1 VSSFRLERDGTVTA
15 RFDVAEI
22 ALIAELGTQL
32 TELLSGRS
40 DDDPALRRLIPD
52 AYPDDAEA
60 SAEFRR
66 FTADGLIERKLA
78 GTSALLASIGSAT
91 PDGAAADTMA
101 TLHLDPPAVQA
112 WLRSIGDLR
121 LTIATRLG
129 IERDGDEGSPGDPLA
144 DLYDWLGY
152 VQGSL
157 VDALDA
163 GDAGE
168 AGVPDA

>member
-1 VSSFRLERDGTVTA
+1 MSSFRLERDRSVTA

-22 ALIAELGTQL
+22 ALIAELSTQL
-32 TELLSGRS
+32 TELLTGRS

-66 FTADGLIERKLA
+66 FTADGLVERKLA
-78 GTSALLASIGSAT
+78 GASALLASIGSAT
-91 PDGAAADTMA
+91 PAGAAADTMA
-101 TLHLDPPAVQA
+101 TLHLDPPTVQA
-112 WLRSIGDLR
+112 WLTSIGDLR

-129 IERDGDEGSPGDPLA
+129 IEQDGDEGSPGDPLA

-163 GDAGE
+163 GE

>member
-1 VSSFRLERDGTVTA
+1 MSSFRLERDGSVTA

-22 ALIAELGTQL
+22 ALIAELSTQL
-32 TELLSGRS
+32 TELLTGRS

-66 FTADGLIERKLA
+66 FTVEGLVERKLA
-78 GTSALLASIGSAT
+78 GASALLASIGSAI
-91 PDGAAADTMA
+91 PARASAADTMA
-101 TLHLDPPAVQA
+101 TLHLDPPTVQA

-129 IERDGDEGSPGDPLA
+129 IEQDGDEGSPGDPMT

-163 GDAGE
+163 AEG
-168 AGVPDA
+168 GVSDG